1 MRIERFG
8 VKAKQKPQQ
17 ARAQA
22 TFEKLIEAAQALL
35 EESGIEALTSNAVVE
50 KAGMT
55 PPAFYR
61 YFPNKHALLEE
72 LGRRLMER
80 QNDIILEMQLDRPL
94 TRDEFIAISKKM
106 LERTVDVTRK
116 FRGGYALLV
125 SLRAIPELQHVRLIS
140 HEDMATVLADRAPAM
155 GVGGTKRQLLAKS
168 RLAIEVGYAAL
179 EMLFETGFRHQS
191 LVLES
196 TARANAAIFEIG

>member
-1 MRIERFG
+1 M
-8 VKAKQKPQQ
+8 KAKQKPQQ

-22 TFEKLIEAAQALL
+22 TFEKLIEAAQSLL

-72 LGRRLMER
+72 LGTRLMDR
-80 QNDIILEMQLDRPL
+80 QNDIILEMELDGPL
-94 TRDEFIAISKKM
+94 TRDAFLAVSKRM
-106 LERTVDVTRK
+106 LERTVDVTKK

-125 SLRAIPELQHVRLIS
+125 SLRAIPELQHVRLTS
-140 HEDMATVLADRAPAM
+140 HEEMATVLAERAPGM
-155 GVGGTKRQLLAKS
+155 GVKGNKRQLLAKS
-168 RLAIEVGYAAL
+168 RLVIEFGYAAL
-179 EMLFETGFRHQS
+179 EMLFETGFRNQN
-191 LVLES
+191 LVLDS
-196 TARANAAIFEIG
+196 TARANAAIFEIE

>member
-1 MRIERFG
+1 M
-8 VKAKQKPQQ
+8 KAKQKPQQ

-22 TFEKLIEAAQALL
+22 TFEKLIEAAQFLMEA
-35 EESGIEALTSNAVVE
+35 SGIEALTSNAVVE

-72 LGRRLMER
+72 LGTRLMDR
-80 QNDIILEMQLDRPL
+80 QNDIILEMELDGPL
-94 TRDEFIAISKKM
+94 TRDEFLTVSKKM
-106 LERTVDVTRK
+106 LERTVDVTRR
-116 FRGGYALLV
+116 FRGGYALLA
-125 SLRAIPELQHVRLIS
+125 SLRAIPELQHVRLTS
-140 HEDMATVLADRAPAM
+140 HEEMATVLAERAPGM
-155 GVGGTKRQLLAKS
+155 GVKGNKRQLLAKS

-179 EMLFETGFRHQS
+179 EMLFETGFRNQN

-196 TARANAAIFEIG
+196 TARANAAIFEIE